1 MVGKSARAR
10 FIIDRRGAGAASC
23 RRETAARQ
31 RPLSPAL
38 RISIPGAFLL
48 LPTALLRPS
57 APPVCRFSPRISAPS
72 SFLLLR
78 NCVSSAVQPRCQL
91 TITPFRVYFSSLAA
105 AKGFVLLNIR
115 ARRLAPL
122 VVIVRG
128 AQLFLA
134 FLSLVS
140 GSLRPFFVDK
150 RCVFAVGCCVSV
162 PVCGLFRSPGLR
174 FSRFNASFR
183 HLVWGFGGF
192 AQRFRGLTPRCSGAV
207 CRFASVHRAVVEKA
221 HRFSTYPQF
230 VFHSLFHG
238 VEKMSTFPCVS
249 PRLSVFP
256 PPGAPMPSRRG
267 EEKSPSR
274 ARIYNIGAEKGE
286 KGSAP
291 FAAFRGGRGLLGA
304 RVAERWF
311 RPVGKGLTV
320 GWGSQKGVGKCVG
333 SGLPGAPV
341 GVGRVKVVGRACSVC
356 TRVATAGGEQ
366 GRHGRCACTI
376 RAQF

>member
-1 MVGKSARAR
+1 M
-10 FIIDRRGAGAASC
+10 
-23 RRETAARQ
+23 
-31 RPLSPAL
+31 
-38 RISIPGAFLL
+38 
-48 LPTALLRPS
+48 LRPS
-57 APPVCRFSPRISAPS
+57 APPVCRFSPRVSAPS
-72 SFLLLR
+72 AFLLLR
-78 NCVSSAVQPRCQL
+78 NRVSSAANRVSSATNRVASSVS
-91 TITPFRVYFSSLAA
+91 TPFRVYFSSLAA

-134 FLSLVS
+134 FFSLVS

-150 RCVFAVGCCVSV
+150 RCVFAVGCCASV
-162 PVCGLFRSPGLR
+162 PVCGLFRSQGLR

-192 AQRFRGLTPRCSGAV
+192 AQRFRGLTPRYSGAV
-207 CRFASVHRAVVEKA
+207 RRFASVRCGAVEKA
-221 HRFSTYPQF
+221 RRFSTYPQF

-256 PPGAPMPSRRG
+256 PPGAPVPSRRG
-267 EEKSPSR
+267 KEKSPSR

-291 FAAFRGGRGLLGA
+291 FAAFRCGRGLLAA
-304 RVAERWF
+304 R
-311 RPVGKGLTV
+311 
-320 GWGSQKGVGKCVG
+320 
-333 SGLPGAPV
+333 
-341 GVGRVKVVGRACSVC
+341 
-356 TRVATAGGEQ
+356 AGD
-366 GRHGRCACTI
+366 R
-376 RAQF
+376 

>member
-1 MVGKSARAR
+1 M
-10 FIIDRRGAGAASC
+10 
-23 RRETAARQ
+23 
-31 RPLSPAL
+31 
-38 RISIPGAFLL
+38 
-48 LPTALLRPS
+48 
-57 APPVCRFSPRISAPS
+57 
-72 SFLLLR
+72 
-78 NCVSSAVQPRCQL
+78 
-91 TITPFRVYFSSLAA
+91 
-105 AKGFVLLNIR
+105 LNTR

-150 RCVFAVGCCVSV
+150 HCVFAVGCCASV
-162 PVCGLFRSPGLR
+162 PVCGLFRSQGLH
-174 FSRFNASFR
+174 FSRFNVSFR

-192 AQRFRGLTPRCSGAV
+192 AQRFRGLAPRCSGAV
-207 CRFASVHRAVVEKA
+207 RRFVSVRCGAVEKA
-221 HRFSTYPQF
+221 RRFSTYPQF

-238 VEKMSTFPCVS
+238 VEKMSTFPCIS

-256 PPGAPMPSRRG
+256 PPGAPIPSRRR

-304 RVAERWF
+304 RGAERWF
-311 RPVGKGLTV
+311 RPTGKGLTV
-320 GWGSQKGVGKCVG
+320 GRGSQKGVGEGLG

-341 GVGRVKVVGRACSVC
+341 GVGRVKVVGRARSVC

>member
-1 MVGKSARAR
+1 MSARNCCA
-10 FIIDRRGAGAASC
+10 
-23 RRETAARQ
+23 
-31 RPLSPAL
+31 
-38 RISIPGAFLL
+38 
-48 LPTALLRPS
+48 PTAVKLRP
-57 APPVCRFSPRISAPS
+57 AHFCA
-72 SFLLLR
+72 LL
-78 NCVSSAVQPRCQL
+78 VSSAAQLRCRFA
-91 TITPFRVYFSSLAA
+91 ITPFRVYFSSLVA

-140 GSLRPFFVDK
+140 GSLRPFLLTSAVFSRSDAEFPCRFAGFSV
-150 RCVFAVGCCVSV
+150 RRGCASLALMQVFATS
-162 PVCGLFRSPGLR
+162 CGL
-174 FSRFNASFR
+174 
-183 HLVWGFGGF
+183 WGF
-192 AQRFRGLTPRCSGAV
+192 AQRFRGLAPRCSG
-207 CRFASVHRAVVEKA
+207 SVHRFTSVRCGAVEKA
-221 HRFSTYPQF
+221 RRFSTYPQF

-238 VEKMSTFPCVS
+238 VEKMSTFPYVS

-256 PPGAPMPSRRG
+256 PPGAPIPSRRG

-291 FAAFRGGRGLLGA
+291 FAAFRCGRGLLGA
-304 RVAERWF
+304 RGAERWF
-311 RPVGKGLTV
+311 RPAGKGLT
-320 GWGSQKGVGKCVG
+320 GGRGSQKGVGEGVG
-333 SGLPGAPV
+333 SGRPGAVV
-341 GVGRVKVVGRACSVC
+341 GVGRVKVVGRARSVC

-366 GRHGRCACTI
+366 GCHGRCACTI

>member
-1 MVGKSARAR
+1 MV
-10 FIIDRRGAGAASC
+10 
-23 RRETAARQ
+23 
-31 RPLSPAL
+31 
-38 RISIPGAFLL
+38 
-48 LPTALLRPS
+48 
-57 APPVCRFSPRISAPS
+57 
-72 SFLLLR
+72 
-78 NCVSSAVQPRCQL
+78 
-91 TITPFRVYFSSLAA
+91 A

-140 GSLRPFFVDK
+140 GSLRPFFVDN
-150 RCVFAVGCCVSV
+150 RCVFAVGCCASV
-162 PVCGLFRSPGLR
+162 RVCGLFRSQGLR

-192 AQRFRGLTPRCSGAV
+192 AQRFRGLAPRCPGAV
-207 CRFASVHRAVVEKA
+207 HRFESVHRAVVEKA
-221 HRFSTYPQF
+221 RRFSTYPQF

-256 PPGAPMPSRRG
+256 PPGAPIPSRRG

-286 KGSAP
+286 KGSAL
-291 FAAFRGGRGLLGA
+291 FAAFRCGRGLLGA
-304 RVAERWF
+304 RGAEW
-311 RPVGKGLTV
+311 
-320 GWGSQKGVGKCVG
+320 
-333 SGLPGAPV
+333 
-341 GVGRVKVVGRACSVC
+341 
-356 TRVATAGGEQ
+356 
-366 GRHGRCACTI
+366 
-376 RAQF
+376 